1 MGKIL
6 EKDFRNGLY
15 KNLVEAGYTK
25 DEAQKIIGQKY
36 YGALKE
42 DVCKRLNDAI
52 DSINNDNVAFQIDAS
67 INESL
72 TELVALRGFI
82 SVE

>member
-15 KNLVEAGYTK
+15 KNLVEAGYNK

-42 DVCKRLNDAI
+42 DVSKRLSEAVDN
-52 DSINNDNVAFQIDAS
+52 INNDNVNFQIDAS

-72 TELVALRGFI
+72 VELGKLKEILA
-82 SVE
+82 

>member
-6 EKDFRNGLY
+6 DKDFRNGLY
-15 KNLVEAGYTK
+15 KNLVEAGYNK

-36 YGALKE
+36 YGALKD

-52 DSINNDNVAFQIDAS
+52 ESINNDNVAFQIDVT

-72 TELVALRGFI
+72 TELTKLKEI
-82 SVE
+82 LT

>member
-15 KNLVEAGYTK
+15 KSLVEAGYNK

-42 DVCKRLNDAI
+42 DVVKHLNEAI
-52 DSINNDNVAFQIDAS
+52 ENVNNDNVAFQVDAV

-72 TELVALRGFI
+72 AELTKLKEILA
-82 SVE
+82 

>member
-15 KNLVEAGYTK
+15 KSLVEAGYNK

-42 DVCKRLNDAI
+42 DVVKRLNEAI
-52 DSINNDNVAFQIDAS
+52 ENVNNDNVAFQVDAV

-72 TELVALRGFI
+72 AELTKLKEILA
-82 SVE
+82 

>member
-15 KNLVEAGYTK
+15 KSLVEAGYNK

-42 DVCKRLNDAI
+42 DVVKRLNEAI
-52 DSINNDNVAFQIDAS
+52 ENVNNDNVAFQVDAV

-72 TELVALRGFI
+72 TELTKLKEILA
-82 SVE
+82 